1 MKAAQ
6 IILIFLTILVSS
18 CSNPDVKAQLKI
30 VGAFPNL
37 TFQQPVDIQNAGDE
51 TNRIFVV
58 EQKGVIK
65 VFQNNPAVNS
75 PKIFLDIS
83 NRVLSGG
90 EQGLLGLAFHPNY
103 KDNGFFFI
111 DYTAANPRRTI
122 ISRFKVSNT
131 NLDIAD
137 KNSESVLL
145 EVAQPFSNHNG
156 GQVSFG
162 PDGYLYVSFGDG
174 GSGGDPDNNGQNLNT
189 LLGSIIRIDI
199 NESSGNLNYSIPPDN
214 PFVNQNDKR
223 SEIYAYGLRN
233 TWRFSFDKPTG
244 KLWAADVGQN
254 AWEEIDI
261 IKEGGNYGWRIMEGL
276 HCFNPS
282 TGCNENGLE
291 KPVLEYGHNSTGGYS
306 ITGGFVYRGQNA
318 PSFINKYIYADFVSG
333 NIWALQLSDT
343 SASNKLLK
351 NTNLSISTFG
361 IDEGEELY
369 FADYSAGKI
378 YKFEEEGVSS
388 VGSLIIPK
396 FQLFNNYPNPF
407 NPTTQISY
415 RISESSFVLINIFN
429 SLGELVQTL
438 INDYKQ
444 PGIYNKVFDGT
455 NLTSGLYTYQFISNN
470 YIETKKMLLLK

>member
-1 MKAAQ
+1 MKVAPK
-6 IILIFLTILVSS
+6 ILLSLTIIISS
-18 CSNPDVKAQLKI
+18 CNSPEVNAQLKI
-30 VGAFPNL
+30 VEAFPSL
-37 TFQQPVDIQNAGDE
+37 TFQQPVDIQNAGDA
-51 TNRIFVV
+51 TNRIFIV

-65 VFQNNPAVNS
+65 VFQNNPDENNS
-75 PKIFLDIS
+75 KIFLDIS
-83 NRVLSGG
+83 DKVLSGG
-90 EQGLLGLAFHPNY
+90 EQGLLGLAFHPDY
-103 KDNGFFFI
+103 KENGFFFV
-111 DYTAANPRRTI
+111 DYTADNPRRTV
-122 ISRFKVSNT
+122 ISRFKVNNSNP
-131 NLDIAD
+131 DIAD
-137 KNSESVLL
+137 KNSETVLL
-145 EVAQPFSNHNG
+145 EVSQPFSNHNG

-174 GSGGDPDNNGQNLNT
+174 GSGGDPNGNGQNLNT

-199 NESSGNLNYSIPPDN
+199 NQNTGNLNYNIPADN

-223 SEIYAYGLRN
+223 GEIYAYGLRN
-233 TWRFSFDKPTG
+233 TWRFSFDKNTG

-261 IKEGGNYGWRIMEGL
+261 IKKGGNYGWRIMEGL

-291 KPVLEYGHNSTGGYS
+291 KPVWEYGHNSTGGYS

-318 PSFINKYIYADFVSG
+318 PSLTDKYIYADFVSG
-333 NIWALQLSDT
+333 NIWSLQLSDA

-351 NTNLSISTFG
+351 DTNLSISTFG
-361 IDEGEELY
+361 IDEREELY

-378 YKFEEEGVSS
+378 YKFEEGVSS

-407 NPTTQISY
+407 NPTTRISY

-429 SLGELVQTL
+429 PLGELVQTL
-438 INDYKQ
+438 MNNYQQ
-444 PGIYNKVFDGT
+444 PGTYTKVFNGT
-455 NLTSGLYTYQFISNN
+455 NLASGLYTYQFISNN
-470 YIETKKMLLLK
+470 YVETKKMLLLK